1 VGFPFDMQVGDEEYY
16 KARVAIFVLGSSGF
30 GSRLME
36 EIRVKKGLA
45 YSAYGRVHVNRS
57 NAYFSGYL
65 QTKLESQDEA
75 RKSVNEV
82 IKSFVDKGVTQDEL
96 DHAKKFLL
104 GSEPLRVETLSQRLN
119 RTFLDYYK
127 GAPLNNSQLELDK
140 IEALQLSDLNDF
152 ISKHKE
158 ILDLS
163 YAIVTQ

>member
-1 VGFPFDMQVGDEEYY
+1 MKTDDEEYY

-45 YSAYGRVHVNRS
+45 YSAYGRVNVNRS

-65 QTKLESQDEA
+65 QTKLESQNEA
-75 RKSVNEV
+75 QKSVNEV
-82 IKSFVDKGVTQDEL
+82 IKTFVDKGVTQEEL
-96 DHAKKFLL
+96 DQAKKFLL
-104 GSEPLRVETLSQRLN
+104 GSEPLRVETLSQRLS

-127 GAPLNNSQLELDK
+127 GAPLDNAQRELKK
-140 IEALQLSDLNDF
+140 IEALELADLNDF
-152 ISKHKE
+152 IARHKE
-158 ILDLS
+158 ILNLS